1 MVDRLGM
8 VTQNARRPQKA
19 LTAMMVKN
27 ASTPGKYCDGNG
39 LYLRVEPNGTKFWVQ
54 RIVILGKRRELGL
67 GSVALVSLA
76 EAREKALA
84 NRKMAREGGD
94 PLAARR
100 EQQAVMTFE
109 QASRHVHELHAPTW
123 RNAKHRLD
131 FISSLERYAFPL
143 IGKLPASKVAAA
155 DVLRVLTPIWTEK
168 PETARRVRQR
178 IGTVLKWAVAQ
189 GWRQDNPA
197 DSITQALPKVAKAQ
211 VHRKSLPY
219 TDIADCLA
227 AIRRSRAM
235 TSTKLALEF
244 LILTAARSG
253 EVREAV
259 WDEIDLDN
267 RLWVIPAARMKAKR
281 AHRVPL
287 SPQAITI
294 LREARAFGDGSNVIF
309 PGSRY
314 GVALSDMT
322 LSKLVK
328 ELGFD
333 ADVHGFRT
341 SFRTWVQE
349 QTNYP
354 REVAEAALA
363 HAVGDAVEQ
372 AYARSDMLD
381 RRRHMMD
388 AWAEYL
394 SHGRRDG

>member
-1 MVDRLGM
+1 MVGEEMVDRLGM

-19 LTAMMVKN
+19 LTALMVKN
-27 ASTPGKYCDGNG
+27 ASQPGKYFDGNG

-54 RIVILGKRRELGL
+54 RIVIHGKRRELGL
-67 GSVALVSLA
+67 GSVSLVSLA
-76 EAREKALA
+76 EAREKALV

-94 PLAARR
+94 SLAARR

-109 QASRHVHELHAPTW
+109 QASRRVHELHSPTW

-131 FISSLERYAFPL
+131 FISSLESYAFPL
-143 IGKLPASKVAAA
+143 IGKVPASKLAAA

-189 GWRQDNPA
+189 GWRHDNPA
-197 DSITQALPKVAKAQ
+197 DSITQALPKVAKTQ

-244 LILTAARSG
+244 LVLTAARSG

-267 RLWVIPAARMKAKR
+267 RLWVIPASRMKAKR

-287 SPQAITI
+287 SAPAITI
-294 LREARAFGDGSNVIF
+294 LHEARAFG
-309 PGSRY
+309 
-314 GVALSDMT
+314 
-322 LSKLVK
+322 
-328 ELGFD
+328 
-333 ADVHGFRT
+333 
-341 SFRTWVQE
+341 
-349 QTNYP
+349 
-354 REVAEAALA
+354 
-363 HAVGDAVEQ
+363 
-372 AYARSDMLD
+372 
-381 RRRHMMD
+381 
-388 AWAEYL
+388 
-394 SHGRRDG
+394 